1 MNKKVCVLG
10 LGRIGLPMALVL
22 QKEGYKITGVD
33 LDPNVLD
40 SIRLK
45 KHSQEEPGILDLLNR
60 FPFPILQK
68 PVEAEIYLIAVPT
81 PLLNEK
87 RADLSSLHNAIDSLL
102 PILKKGDL
110 VIIESTCPI
119 GTTKRL
125 QKKLPGA
132 LLAYCP
138 ERVLPGNLLYELIHN
153 DRIIGGVNPEAT
165 EIASSFYSTFVKG
178 KLWETDAS
186 TAEAVKLAENAYRD
200 VNIAYANE
208 LSMIADTHSLSSKE
222 IIQLANHHPRVNIL
236 NPGPGVGGHCISVDP
251 YFLMENASED
261 MSIIAC
267 ARLVNEKKKHWV
279 LEKIK
284 KEIKNHQCKKIACL
298 GLTYKPNVQDFRESP
313 ALFIMETLAKDYPV
327 IPIDPFYE
335 KSPKIEWGIDK
346 ADMIVAL
353 VAHDVFKDVPQSLLK
368 GKTIL
373 DFAGVF
379 D

>member
-10 LGRIGLPMALVL
+10 LGRIGLPTALVL
-22 QKEGYKITGVD
+22 QREGYEVLGID
-33 LDPNVLD
+33 LDLNVLD

-45 KHSQEEPGILDLLNR
+45 THSQEEPGIIDLLER
-60 FPFPILQK
+60 FSFPLLQK
-68 PVEAEIYLIAVPT
+68 PMEAEIYLIAVPT
-81 PLLNEK
+81 PLLNGK
-87 RADLSSLHNAIDSLL
+87 CADLSALHHAIDSLL
-102 PILKKGDL
+102 PIVKKGDL

-119 GTTKRL
+119 GTTQRL
-125 QKKLPGA
+125 QKKLPGT

-138 ERVLPGNLLYELIHN
+138 ERVLPGKLLYELIHN
-153 DRIIGGVNPEAT
+153 DRIIGGIDQMAT
-165 EIASSFYSTFVKG
+165 ELASSFYATFVKG
-178 KLWETDAS
+178 KLLKTDAS

-251 YFLMENASED
+251 YFLMESASED
-261 MSIIAC
+261 ASLIAC
-267 ARLVNEKKKHWV
+267 ARQVNEKKKHWV
-279 LEKIK
+279 LEKIRQ
-284 KEIKNHQCKKIACL
+284 EIKSRQCKKIACL
-298 GLTYKPNVQDFRESP
+298 GLTYKPNVQDFREAP

-327 IPIDPFYE
+327 IPIDPFYK
-335 KSPKIEWGIDK
+335 KSPKIEWGIDE

-353 VAHDVFKDVPQSLLK
+353 VAHDVFKALPQSLLK

-373 DFAGVF
+373 DFVGVF